1 MASAGREPKKTTPYQ
16 RGRVLIDEAVLL
28 TTSGPLFTT
37 PIQPAYRRQGREEMN
52 TLPKNLFVG
61 CDVSTKNNTV
71 CLMDEEGKKIGYQT
85 FPNTLSGARAL
96 ESWLLKVMNEKG
108 GSNLK
113 MATEVTSFLDL
124 HLVDFMA
131 SSQNGRL
138 RKKSISLC
146 FVIPCLTRNPVFPN
160 SSGYRLSPV

>member
-1 MASAGREPKKTTPYQ
+1 MASAGREPKETTPYQ
-16 RGRVLIDEAVLL
+16 RGRVLIGEAVLL

-61 CDVSTKNNTV
+61 CDMSTKNNTV

-96 ESWLLKVMNEKG
+96 ESWLLMNEKG
-108 GSNLK
+108 GSTLK
-113 MATEVTSFLDL
+113 MATEVTSFLDF
-124 HLVDFMA
+124 HLVHFMV
-131 SSQNGRL
+131 SSQNGGEKEPRL
-138 RKKSISLC
+138 
-146 FVIPCLTRNPVFPN
+146 
-160 SSGYRLSPV
+160 GYPAASCGVS